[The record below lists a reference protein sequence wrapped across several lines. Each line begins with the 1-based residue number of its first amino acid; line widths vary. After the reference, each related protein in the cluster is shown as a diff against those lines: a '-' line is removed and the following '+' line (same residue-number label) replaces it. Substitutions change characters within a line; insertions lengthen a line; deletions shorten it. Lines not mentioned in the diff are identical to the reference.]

1 LTPSRSA
8 IVLVAAS
15 VAAFAVFDTGI
26 KLVTMA
32 APIAVVI
39 WARYVFQCM
48 ISGATL
54 LPRHGTRLLRTQ
66 QPYLQALRGALLML
80 STIFSVLSL
89 HAMPVGEVT
98 AIGLLTPLAITA
110 VASRTSADPARMRHW
125 LLLLGGLAG
134 ALIVIRPDHAA
145 LRPAMF
151 LPLAMVASNAAFQI
165 LTSRLVRT
173 ESVAT
178 THFYTG
184 LAGACLASLALP
196 FAWQTLGPTVW
207 LLMAFLGLFVSIG
220 HYLLAVAY
228 TRVRPVEL
236 TPFLYF
242 QIIFATLAGWVVFGD
257 VPGPWAWVGIAM
269 ITGCGLAGTRPDA
282 LRGVARTAPQPFA
295 RAVAPGDS

>member
-1 LTPSRSA
+1 MTHSRSA
-8 IVLVAAS
+8 IVLVAAA

-32 APIAVVI
+32 APIVVVI
-39 WARYVFQCM
+39 WARYLFQCL
-48 ISGATL
+48 ISSATL
-54 LPRHGTRLLRTQ
+54 LPRHGIRLLRTQ
-66 QPYLQALRGALLML
+66 HPYLQLLRGALLML

-89 HAMPVGEVT
+89 NAMPVGEVT

-110 VASRTSADPARMRHW
+110 AASRTSAEPVRIRHW

-134 ALIVIRPDHAA
+134 ALIVIRPDHAG
-145 LRPAMF
+145 LKPAMF
-151 LPLAMVASNAAFQI
+151 LPLAMVASNTAFQI

-184 LAGACLASLALP
+184 LAGVCLASIALP
-196 FAWQTLGPTVW
+196 FAWRTLGPTVW

-228 TRVRPVEL
+228 SRVRPAEL
-236 TPFLYF
+236 SPFLYF
-242 QIIFATLAGWVVFGD
+242 QIVFATLAGWMVFGD
-257 VPGPWAWVGIAM
+257 VPGPWAWAGIAM
-269 ITGCGLAGTRPDA
+269 ITACGLAGTRLDA
-282 LRGVARTAPQPFA
+282 LRRVARTAPQPFTG
-295 RAVAPGDS
+295 AVAPGDS